1 MCSCN
6 VAATNQPIKLQDL
19 DDERLLIAA
28 VDCTISPAPPW
39 LLVRPSCPPC
49 HTCCLAA
56 SSRHPRL
63 HAEKDEVERK
73 YY

>member
-1 MCSCN
+1 MRD
-6 VAATNQPIKLQDL
+6 I
-19 DDERLLIAA
+19 DDEWLLIAA

-56 SSRHPRL
+56 SSQRPHL
-63 HAEKDEVERK
+63 HAGKDKEERVD
-73 YY
+73 Y